1 VHLRTERDKD
11 VAKRLVSRTQMRRA
25 AIVGAVLAAA
35 SGVAVYTGAA
45 GAGAA
50 PAPTISSVQ
59 AEVNSLQGKVD
70 TIGQRYDAAQ
80 QKLTAAK
87 GRLAQIS
94 RQYDRAQAQYKA
106 ASVSLAAV
114 AVSAYENSNSTS
126 VLGLLTSGNP
136 DAVLSQASLLMQI
149 EGTQNQQAA
158 QFLTLARTLSTVKAE
173 RQHTEA
179 GVAQVQQQIATQKAS
194 LTKLLGKQKAVLL
207 SLQNAAAEAAVQ
219 ASTVGGGNTTPP
231 PPATYTGPTS
241 TQAEKAVAFAYAQ
254 IGKPYVWGATGP
266 SSYDC
271 SGLVQAAWAAA
282 GVSIP
287 RTTGD
292 MWAALPHV
300 PISDLQVGDL
310 IEYNGES
317 HVAIYV
323 GDGYLIDAP
332 HTGAYVEKILASTS
346 WYQDSEDG
354 VLRP

>member
-1 VHLRTERDKD
+1 M
-11 VAKRLVSRTQMRRA
+11 AKRLISRTQMRRA

-35 SGVAVYTGAA
+35 SGVAIYTGAA

-59 AEVNSLQGKVD
+59 SEVNRLQGKVD

-80 QKLTAAK
+80 QQLTAAK

-94 RQYDRAQAQYKA
+94 KQYDRAEAQYKS
-106 ASVSLAAV
+106 ASATLAAV
-114 AVSAYENSNSTS
+114 AVAAYENSNSTS

-136 DAVLSQASLLMQI
+136 DAVLSQASLLLQV
-149 EGTQNQQAA
+149 EGTHNQQAQ
-158 QFLTLARTLSTVKAE
+158 QFLTLAGELSTIKAE
-173 RQHTEA
+173 RQHTEE
-179 GVAQVQQQIATQKAS
+179 GVAQVKQQIVTQKAS
-194 LTKLLGKQKAVLL
+194 LTKLLDKQKTVLE
-207 SLQNAAAEAAVQ
+207 SLQNAALQAEVQ
-219 ASTVGGGNTTPP
+219 ANTVGGGNNSTTTTT
-231 PPATYTGPTS
+231 TYTGPTA

-266 SSYDC
+266 SAYDC

-287 RTTGD
+287 RTTYD
-292 MWAALPHV
+292 MWASLPHI
-300 PISDLQVGDL
+300 PLSDLQVGDL

-323 GDGYLIDAP
+323 GDGYIIDAP
-332 HTGAYVEKILASTS
+332 HTGAVVEKISESTS
-346 WYQDSEDG
+346 WYAGSADG
-354 VLRP
+354 ALRP

>member
-1 VHLRTERDKD
+1 
-11 VAKRLVSRTQMRRA
+11 VAKRLISRTQMRRA

-35 SGVAVYTGAA
+35 SGVAIYTGAA

-59 AEVNSLQGKVD
+59 AEVNRLQGKVD

-80 QKLTAAK
+80 QQLTAAK

-94 RQYDRAQAQYKA
+94 KQYDRAEAQYKS
-106 ASVSLAAV
+106 ASATLAAV
-114 AVSAYENSNSTS
+114 AVAAYENSNSTS

-136 DAVLSQASLLMQI
+136 DAVLSQASLLLQV
-149 EGTQNQQAA
+149 EGTHNQQAQ
-158 QFLTLARTLSTVKAE
+158 QFLTLAGELSTIKAE
-173 RQHTEA
+173 RQHTEE
-179 GVAQVQQQIATQKAS
+179 GVAQVKQQIVTQKAS
-194 LTKLLGKQKAVLL
+194 LTKLLDKQKTVLE
-207 SLQNAAAEAAVQ
+207 SLQNAALQAEVQ
-219 ASTVGGGNTTPP
+219 ANTVGGGNNSTTTTT
-231 PPATYTGPTS
+231 TYTGPTA

-266 SSYDC
+266 SAYDC

-287 RTTGD
+287 RTTYD
-292 MWAALPHV
+292 MWASLPHI
-300 PISDLQVGDL
+300 PLSDLQVGDL

-323 GDGYLIDAP
+323 GDGYIIDAP
-332 HTGAYVEKILASTS
+332 HTGAVVEKISESTS
-346 WYQDSEDG
+346 WYAGSADG
-354 VLRP
+354 ALRP